1 MFPNESSTSLSG
13 AFPVGH
19 ACSLEERTDRS
30 TEGRTRPMDRHL
42 PGLAKV
48 SCLMALALLPIL
60 PSPLSGEA
68 VRGVEWSGEVIPFHS
83 AVSEL
88 RGVVRSAEDGG
99 PLSAALIRIQGLDR
113 HALSD
118 ASGRFQLSGLP
129 AGRHTLEA
137 ERIGYRPTSL
147 HVSVSAGEPLASVE
161 IRLEPDPLVL
171 PGLVVSVTGE
181 LRSRWE
187 TASSVSRLDGEEIR
201 SVNPS
206 HPAELL
212 NRVPGVWVSPTSTE
226 GHMTAIRQPI
236 TTKPVYLFLEDGVP
250 TRSPGFFNH
259 NALYEVNVPQADR
272 IEVIRGPGTSLYG
285 SDAIGG
291 VIDVGTRP
299 TSPEPEVD
307 ATVEGNSLGF
317 RRILASASGTR
328 GSDGLRF
335 DLNLTEGDDWRDA
348 SGYDRQSATLRW
360 DRALG
365 GGMSLRT
372 TATWSSVNQQDPSV
386 VGRDDLVGNPAVNYH
401 PITFRSVDAL
411 RVASRFERRTATTAL
426 EITPFVR
433 WNTLDLMPSW
443 MLNFDPVI
451 FRTGHS
457 STGLMVRYH
466 RDLGELGGPAR
477 ITVGADLDRSPGSRE
492 EDRIAVTRDGPF
504 ITAWERGERIYDYE
518 ATFLGLSPYA
528 QLSLN
533 PVEALHVTAGM
544 RFDRVGF
551 DYSSSLPALAE
562 GPHRRPTDTR
572 VRYSNLGPSV
582 GAALALR
589 PEVNLFSSFR
599 ESFRSPSEGQ
609 LFRQGAAESTVTLKP
624 VRSRSIE
631 GGIRGELG
639 GRLGY
644 ELSVFRLDVRDD
656 ILSFIRPED
665 GLRESLNA
673 GRTRHRGVEAG
684 ISATLPGGVRA
695 DATLTRASHRY
706 LEWQPRPDQDFAGNR
721 MEQAPRDLAS
731 ARLRTPLPGLSSGHL
746 EVEWVQMGEFWMDPG
761 NENRYEGHT
770 LWNLRAEAPL
780 AAGISLQARVLNLA
794 DQAYAERAS
803 FNPFRG
809 EELSPGKPR
818 AVFVGLR
825 YRWAP

>member
-1 MFPNESSTSLSG
+1 MARSHRVTPPARRSHRAVCGGVGFAVLLLTALPN
-13 AFPVGH
+13 
-19 ACSLEERTDRS
+19 
-30 TEGRTRPMDRHL
+30 
-42 PGLAKV
+42 
-48 SCLMALALLPIL
+48 
-60 PSPLSGEA
+60 PLSGEA
-68 VRGVEWSGEVIPFHS
+68 PRGVERTPGSVASQP
-83 AVSEL
+83 AAAEL
-88 RGVVRSAEDGG
+88 QGVVRSDDGDQ
-99 PLSAALIRIQGLDR
+99 PLSGALIRVRGTDR

-118 ASGRFQLSGLP
+118 ASGRFRLSELP
-129 AGRHTLEA
+129 VGEHIFDV
-137 ERIGYRPTSL
+137 ERIGYRSTSVQ
-147 HVSVSAGEPLASVE
+147 VSVAEGEPLVTMV
-161 IRLEPDPLVL
+161 IHLEPDPLVL

-181 LRSRWE
+181 LRNRWE
-187 TASSVSRLDGEEIR
+187 TASSVGSLSGDEIR

-212 NRVPGVWVSPTSTE
+212 NRIPGVWVSPTSTE

-236 TTKPVYLFLEDGVP
+236 TTTPVYLFLEDGVP

-259 NALYEVNVPQADR
+259 NALYEVNVPQSNR

-299 TSPEPEVD
+299 ASAEPEME

-317 RRILASASGTR
+317 RRLLATASGTR

-335 DLNLTEGDDWRDA
+335 DLNLTEGDDWRDSA
-348 SGYDRQSATLRW
+348 EYDRQSATLRW

-365 GGMSLRT
+365 SGMSLRT

-386 VGRDDLVGNPAVNYH
+386 VSRDDLANDPSVNYH

-411 RVASRFERRTATTAL
+411 RVASRFERRTASSAL
-426 EITPFVR
+426 EVTPFVR

-457 STGLMVRYH
+457 STGLMLRYH

-477 ITVGADLDRSPGSRE
+477 LTVGTDLDRSPGSRQ
-492 EDRIAVTRDGPF
+492 EDRIVITRQGPF
-504 ITAWERGERIYDYE
+504 ITDWERGERIYDYE
-518 ATFLGLSPYA
+518 AVFLGISPYA

-533 PVEALHVTAGM
+533 PVAPLHLTAGL

-551 DYSSSLPALAE
+551 DYTSSLPALSE
-562 GPHRRPTDTR
+562 GPHRRPADTS
-572 VRYSNLGPSV
+572 VRYSNLGPSL

-609 LFRQGAAESTVTLKP
+609 LFRQGAAESTVTLEP
-624 VRSRSIE
+624 VKSRSLE
-631 GGIRGELG
+631 GGVRGEIAG
-639 GRLGY
+639 TFGY
-644 ELSVFRLDVRDD
+644 ELSLFTMDVRDD

-684 ISATLPGGVRA
+684 ISASLPGGVRA

-706 LEWQPRPDQDFAGNR
+706 LEWRPRSDQDFSGNL
-721 MEQAPRDLAS
+721 MQQAPRDLAS
-731 ARLRTPLPGLSSGHL
+731 ARLRTPLPFLAAGHVEL
-746 EVEWVQMGEFWMDPG
+746 EWVRMGEFWMDPE

-780 AAGISLQARVLNLA
+780 AAGVSVQARVLNLT
-794 DQAYAERAS
+794 DEAYAERAS
-803 FNPFRG
+803 FNAFRG

-818 AVFVGLR
+818 AVFLGLR
-825 YRWAP
+825 YRWAQ

>member
-1 MFPNESSTSLSG
+1 MFINGPFISPSGPSRVRTSRSAEEGTSARPSG
-13 AFPVGH
+13 RMVPI
-19 ACSLEERTDRS
+19 AC
-30 TEGRTRPMDRHL
+30 RPSPPARAGVVLCAVLLAAL
-42 PGLAKV
+42 PGT
-48 SCLMALALLPIL
+48 LL
-60 PSPLSGEA
+60 GEA
-68 VRGVEWSGEVIPFHS
+68 PRTVERSVE
-83 AVSEL
+83 AVTDHTAASEL
-88 RGVVRSAEDGG
+88 QGVVRSADDGV
-99 PLSAALIRIQGLDR
+99 PLSAALIRVEGSDR

-118 ASGRFQLSGLP
+118 ASGRFQLSALP
-129 AGRHTLEA
+129 VGEYILQV
-137 ERIGYRPTSL
+137 ERIGYRPASL
-147 HVSVSAGEPLASVE
+147 EVSVGPGEPLTTVE
-161 IRLEPDPLVL
+161 VRLEPDPLVL
-171 PGLVVSVTGE
+171 PGLVVSITGE

-187 TASSVSRLDGEEIR
+187 TASSVSRLGGEEIR

-299 TSPEPEVD
+299 TSTDPEIE

-317 RRILASASGTR
+317 RRVLASASGTR

-365 GGMSLRT
+365 SGMGLRT

-386 VGRDDLVGNPAVNYH
+386 ISRDDLTGNPSVNYH

-411 RVASRFERRTATTAL
+411 RVASRFERRTAASAL
-426 EITPFVR
+426 EVTPFIR

-451 FRTGHS
+451 YRTGHS

-477 ITVGADLDRSPGSRE
+477 ITVGADMDRSPGSRE
-492 EDRIAVTRDGPF
+492 EDRIVVTREGPF

-518 ATFLGLSPYA
+518 AVFLGVSPYA

-533 PVEALHVTAGM
+533 PVEPLHVTAGL

-551 DYSSSLPALAE
+551 DYTSSLPALAE
-562 GPHRRPTDTR
+562 GPHRRPEATR
-572 VRYSNLGPSV
+572 IRYSNLGPSL

-599 ESFRSPSEGQ
+599 DSFRSPSEGQ
-609 LFRQGAAESTVTLKP
+609 LFRQGAAESTVTLEP
-624 VRSRSIE
+624 VRSRSLE
-631 GGIRGELG
+631 GGIRGELSG
-639 GRLGY
+639 TLGY
-644 ELSVFRLDVRDD
+644 ELSFFRLDIRDD

-684 ISATLPGGVRA
+684 ISAAFPGGIRA

-706 LEWQPRPDQDFAGNR
+706 LEWRPRPDQDFGGNL

-731 ARLRTPLPGLSSGHL
+731 ARFRTPLPGLPRGHL
-746 EVEWVQMGEFWMDPG
+746 ELEWVRMGEFWMDPA

-780 AAGISLQARVLNLA
+780 AAGMSLQARVLNLM
-794 DQAYAERAS
+794 DEAYAERAG

-825 YRWAP
+825 YRWAQ